1 MSKND
6 GSFASIQTYPNSN
19 EVTSDEIICKKRKS
33 EKNVS
38 FNETIVI
45 YNVESYKEH
54 NKQFTYNEEEG
65 LAEFYKS
72 LPFGHNTK
80 LFGPFKQNFLR
91 NTVINTNP
99 NLRQNVDPD
108 CCCIIM

>member
-1 MSKND
+1 MNKND
-6 GSFASIQTYPNSN
+6 GSLSSIQTYPNSN
-19 EVTSDEIICKKRKS
+19 EVTNNEISQKRK
-33 EKNVS
+33 KGKIVS

-54 NKQFTYNEEEG
+54 NKKFTYNEEEG
-65 LAEFYKS
+65 LSEFYKS

-80 LFGPFKQNFLR
+80 LFGPFNKTFVK

-99 NLRQNVDPD
+99 NYRRNVDPD
-108 CCCIIM
+108 CCCIII